1 MGKYYENIDEIPIY
15 NWFKIS
21 ETNDLSFMVKDKKG
35 KFDKSTALKKY
46 EQLYDQYINEFGFGE
61 SFEKNLLLRSN
72 IVSLK
77 IEKAVTGN
85 NFLNNF
91 IRQAEID
98 LKDSMTMA
106 NRVSI
111 TETKVHVEKYVG
123 FRLNEREVSVRD
135 FYTYLKVMSKDIQ
148 KK

>member
-35 KFDKSTALKKY
+35 KFDRSTALKKY

-61 SFEKNLLLRSN
+61 SFEKNLMLRSN

-135 FYTYLKVMSKDIQ
+135 FYTYLKVMSKDIT

>member
-1 MGKYYENIDEIPIY
+1 MAKYYEHIDEFPIY
-15 NWFKIS
+15 NWFKIA
-21 ETNDLSFMVKDKKG
+21 ETNDFSFMVKDKKG
-35 KFDKSTALKKY
+35 KFNEETASKKY
-46 EQLYDQYINEFGFGE
+46 EQLYNQYIDEFGFGE

-98 LKDSMTMA
+98 LKDSFSKA
-106 NRVSI
+106 NKVSI
-111 TETKVHVEKYVG
+111 TETKVHVEKYIG

-135 FYTYLKVMSKDIQ
+135 FYTYLKVMSKDTS